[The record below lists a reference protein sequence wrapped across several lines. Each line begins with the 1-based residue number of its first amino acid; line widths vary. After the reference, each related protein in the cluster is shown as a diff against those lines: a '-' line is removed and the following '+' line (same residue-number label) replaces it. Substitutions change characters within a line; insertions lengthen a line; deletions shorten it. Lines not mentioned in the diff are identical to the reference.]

1 MTLIAVVGDLGSGK
15 TLYMT
20 RKSLSIKRAI
30 YSNYKI
36 KVPNYKELTIL
47 DLLELPEHIVVFLD
61 DAYTWLESRTSGKK
75 LNRILSYIILASRKT
90 FTDVYAS
97 CQLFN
102 SIDLRFR
109 DQANKMVICKRTKYG
124 FIYQIRKKVL
134 TQQLK
139 LKIITKTYFFSNTN
153 AKYYYP
159 YYDTLEVVNPSDKA
173 ELELDILKRYPE
185 QLKVRVK
192 AIGLAIAEQINPITH
207 DSVKSAL
214 FTNGYPIGY
223 EPFVYLH
230 LKGALKIWMN

>member
-1 MTLIAVVGDLGSGK
+1 MLIAIVGDLGSGK

-20 RKSLSIKRAI
+20 RKALKIKRPI
-30 YSNYKI
+30 YSNFKI
-36 KVPNYKELTIL
+36 KVPNYIELSIL
-47 DLLELPEHIVVFLD
+47 DLLSLPTNIVLFLD

-75 LNRILSYIILASRKT
+75 LNRFLSYIILASRKVNI
-90 FTDVYAS
+90 DVYAS
-97 CQLFN
+97 CQLFG

-134 TQQLK
+134 THQFK
-139 LKIITKTYFFSNTN
+139 VKIISKTYFFSNRN

-159 YYDTLEVVNPSDKA
+159 YYNTLEIVEPSDKA
-173 ELELDILKRYPE
+173 DLELDILKRYPK

-192 AIGLAIAEQINPITH
+192 AIGKAIAEQIDPITH

-223 EPFVYLH
+223 EPFVYLY
-230 LKGALKIWMN
+230 LKGALII